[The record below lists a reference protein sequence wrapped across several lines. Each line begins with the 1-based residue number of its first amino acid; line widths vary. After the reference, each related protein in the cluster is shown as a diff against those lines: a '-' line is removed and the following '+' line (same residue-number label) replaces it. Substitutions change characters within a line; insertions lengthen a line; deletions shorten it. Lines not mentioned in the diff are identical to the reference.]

1 MIAELYFTRNKLANL
16 DSRDQNFI
24 FHDDI
29 RNIARGAKNRSD
41 KILDYLL
48 QYDSLAKSAV
58 AIDEIR

>member
-16 DSRDQNFI
+16 DLRDQNFI

-41 KILDYLL
+41 KILDYFYNMILS
-48 QYDSLAKSAV
+48 QKAQ
-58 AIDEIR
+58 